1 MGPQDYWSSLKQRTQ
16 NKNESLRLQF
26 AMPAT
31 FINYLYLSHNI
42 IASVDIV
49 SNNWWALK
57 IKRRTEEKRE
67 RERGTHVVTVD
78 GD

>member
-31 FINYLYLSHNI
+31 FINYLYLSHNG
-42 IASVDIV
+42 IASVD
-49 SNNWWALK
+49 SEGLLE
-57 IKRRTEEKRE
+57 RTTFHLQF
-67 RERGTHVVTVD
+67 RG
-78 GD
+78 